1 MFEELKK
8 AYPPANKG
16 KYIALQELIERL
28 EKENKRPS
36 THEHRMSNNERI
48 AGAKLCLSELT
59 Y

>member
-16 KYIALQELIERL
+16 KYMALTELIDRL
-28 EKENKRPS
+28 EKENRRPS
-36 THEHRMSNNERI
+36 SHEHRMSNNERI
-48 AGAKLCLSELT
+48 AGAKLRLSELT